1 MLDDFKLAGFVP
13 FPLSITPGDDA
24 TRGKIPAHRGWVTKD
39 YSAFTDP
46 AGFNV
51 GFRLKPDQLVI
62 DVDPRNGGDDSL
74 ARLCEA
80 VGCDLRNAPTTITGG
95 DGLHLFYT
103 KPSDLAISMKLADFP
118 GIEFKTHVGLVV
130 APGSMHFK
138 SGKHYRVDRSRPH
151 ICFITEAPAA
161 LLALLAKPERAERS
175 SEAGQIDGD
184 QLARLL
190 AFIDA
195 TEYGVGKRAEW
206 LALSAACH
214 DATGGWGEEAWRDWC
229 MSDPDF
235 ETVDAIESGEKLWES
250 FKGGKPGGATI
261 GTLFRAA
268 QQGGGE
274 AVVREIQA
282 EIRAAELAADDY
294 WDADPSVPS
303 EALDFDGPTEISEE
317 LDFDE

>member
-1 MLDDFKLAGFVP
+1 MLNDFKLAGFVP
-13 FPLSITPGDDA
+13 FPLSITSDDEK

-74 ARLCEA
+74 ERLCAA

-103 KPSDLAISMKLADFP
+103 KPSDIAISMKLADFP
-118 GIEFKTHVGLVV
+118 GIEFKSHIGLVV

-138 SGKHYRVDRSRPH
+138 SGKRYRVDQSRPPNSQ
-151 ICFITEAPAA
+151 IAEAPAK
-161 LLALLAKPERAERS
+161 LLELLAKPVRTERS
-175 SEAGQIDGD
+175 SDGGEIDNE
-184 QLARLL
+184 QLERLL
-190 AFIDA
+190 ACIDV
-195 TEYGVGKRAEW
+195 TKYGRGKYNEW
-206 LALSAACH
+206 ITLSAACH

-229 MSDPDF
+229 TSDYDYCHEEAVMFGVRLWLSF
-235 ETVDAIESGEKLWES
+235 E
-250 FKGGKPGGATI
+250 GGKSGGATI

-268 QQGGGE
+268 QLGGGSD
-274 AVVREIQA
+274 VVKQIQY
-282 EIRAAELAADDY
+282 EIRRDKALKEFMDD
-294 WDADPSVPS
+294 D
-303 EALDFDGPTEISEE
+303 
-317 LDFDE
+317 DEDED